1 MTSKLSPVMHA
12 QNMDQVE
19 QKIQQEPPVFE
30 IRVFG
35 DRLSAGF
42 PSPATD
48 YLENTLDLN
57 QYLIHNKA
65 ATFIFTVK
73 GDSMIDASIED
84 GDKVIV
90 DRSIK
95 ARHRHIVVAV
105 VNNEYTI
112 KRFYK
117 YAGRIELHPENP
129 RYSAITFSEGSEL
142 QIWGVVIGVVRRY
155 TNKADL

>member
-1 MTSKLSPVMHA
+1 M
-12 QNMDQVE
+12 
-19 QKIQQEPPVFE
+19 
-30 IRVFG
+30 
-35 DRLSAGF
+35 
-42 PSPATD
+42 
-48 YLENTLDLN
+48 ENTLDLN

-65 ATFIFTVK
+65 ATFIFTIK

-112 KRFYK
+112 KRLYK

-129 RYSAITFSEGSEL
+129 RYIPITFSEGSEL